1 MRTHARTN
9 ARTHTHTHTHTHTRL
24 VRATNDAPHCIPTSW
39 ARSPACTTPTR
50 IHTQRVG
57 LHIHAHTE
65 VVASGAGRRCG
76 HFPHA
81 QHLFRA
87 AARPPMRVSTGLH
100 TTLLVGVLLRRLG
113 HSDGHWPHGLEF
125 GFHAPDRRSRAQS
138 ERSASC
144 TDRTTARSR
153 RLPPALAAAG
163 PRGVKWCGPAPV
175 TTCTA
180 SHGTCR
186 PVPPPPPRIPLPR
199 ASSSWAPWNSSMA
212 ATNTNKL
219 SFIHG
224 SACRPGVNVCGACAQ
239 APRVTVP
246 PGRPAG

>member
-1 MRTHARTN
+1 MMLPTVYPPLGHAPLRAPHPHAYTHN
-9 ARTHTHTHTHTHTRL
+9 ALVCTYTHTPRSWPAALADDVGISRTRS
-24 VRATNDAPHCIPTSW
+24 TCS
-39 ARSPACTTPTR
+39 
-50 IHTQRVG
+50 
-57 LHIHAHTE
+57 
-65 VVASGAGRRCG
+65 
-76 HFPHA
+76 
-81 QHLFRA
+81 

-199 ASSSWAPWNSSMA
+199 ASSWAPCLRAN
-212 ATNTNKL
+212 L
-219 SFIHG
+219 F
-224 SACRPGVNVCGACAQ
+224 
-239 APRVTVP
+239 
-246 PGRPAG
+246 